1 MQQCQVRVFHKFL
14 QRTLLNVI
22 TISDI
27 IRLILTLLQIS
38 VRPSQYYKI
47 VSISNLTNTKLKTH
61 QKFALFKLKLKI
73 PNSLLDNNL
82 LYKANFQKPHCVFD

>member
-1 MQQCQVRVFHKFL
+1 MI

-47 VSISNLTNTKLKTH
+47 VSTSNLTNTKLKTR

-82 LYKANFQKPHCVFD
+82 LYKANFQKLRGIFN